1 MAVRTELTRA
11 LRLWP
16 AVAINVANMI
26 GAGVFIK
33 SRVMTCN
40 VGSAAAVLAVWLGSG
55 LLVLMGSFAYTE
67 VAALFPEAGGEYV
80 FLRRAYGRF
89 AGFLFGWTCFGV
101 MRTGA
106 QAALAV
112 SFAIFLNVALGGLL
126 AQPIGSFVVFGHG
139 VSLSLLPIVAMA
151 AIWAV
156 AIISCATIAT
166 GGNTALGLTLI
177 KVAVLL
183 AIGIAAFIWGH
194 GSFSH
199 YALGV
204 GAGSCEAVRDSAR
217 GGLAGIGAAMLGALW
232 AYDGWSN
239 VTPLLGEIHD
249 PERTVPKVFVRGML
263 LVGALYMFANIAYF
277 YVLTP
282 EQIASVSTSSSVA
295 TEVLRRFMGPV
306 AVSLTALAL
315 MVSSFS
321 SLQASVLSN
330 ARVPFAMARD
340 GLFFRAL
347 APLSPRTHVPVRAI
361 IAQAAWSSLL
371 VLTGSYDTLT
381 DAVIFASFL
390 FYGLAA
396 GSVFVLRRRFPD
408 AARPYRAFGYPWAP
422 AIFVIVTV
430 FLLANTFIATPREA
444 LEGVLVLAVGIPFYR
459 YWTRRGP
466 HTAGTA
472 GVPEGG
478 AR

>member
-1 MAVRTELTRA
+1 MAARAQLTRG

-16 AVAINVANMI
+16 AVAINVGNMI

-55 LLVLMGSFAYTE
+55 LLVLAGSFAYTE
-67 VAALFPEAGGEYV
+67 VAALFPEAGGEYI

-112 SFAIFLNVALGGLL
+112 SFTIFLNVALGGLL
-126 AQPIGSFVVFGHG
+126 AQPLGSITVFGHG
-139 VSLSLLPIVAMA
+139 AALTLLPLVAMG
-151 AIWAV
+151 AIWTV
-156 AIISCATIAT
+156 ALMSCATIAI
-166 GGNTALGLTLI
+166 GGNTALGLTAA

-183 AIGIAAFIWGH
+183 AIGIAAFTFGN
-194 GSFSH
+194 GNVGH
-199 YALGV
+199 YAQGV
-204 GAGSCEAVRDSAR
+204 GAGTCEAVRDSAR
-217 GGLAGIGAAMLGALW
+217 GGVAGIGAAMLGALW

-239 VTPLLGEIHD
+239 VTPLLGEIRD
-249 PERTVPKVFVRGML
+249 PARTIPKVFISGML
-263 LVGALYMFANIAYF
+263 LVGALYMFANLSYF
-277 YVLTP
+277 YVLSP
-282 EQIASVSTSSSVA
+282 EEIASVSTGSSVA
-295 TEVLRRFMGPV
+295 TEVLRRFMGPI

-315 MVSSFS
+315 MLSSFS

-340 GLFFRAL
+340 GLFFRGL
-347 APLSPRTHVPVRAI
+347 AALSPRTRVPVRAI
-361 IAQAAWSSLL
+361 LAQATWSSLL
-371 VLTGSYDTLT
+371 VLSGTYDTLT

-422 AIFVIVTV
+422 ALFVVVTV
-430 FLLANTFIATPREA
+430 FLLVNTFVATPREA
-444 LEGVLVLAVGIPFYR
+444 LEGIVVLLAGIPFYT
-459 YWTRRGP
+459 YWTRRGAAASA
-466 HTAGTA
+466 H
-472 GVPEGG
+472 G
-478 AR
+478 ARD

>member
-1 MAVRTELTRA
+1 MPARAELTRG

-16 AVAINVANMI
+16 AIAINVGNMI

-40 VGSAAAVLAVWLGSG
+40 VGSAGAVLAVWLGSG
-55 LLVLMGSFAYTE
+55 LLVLAGSFAYTE
-67 VAALFPEAGGEYV
+67 VAALFPEAGGEYI

-126 AQPIGSFVVFGHG
+126 AQPLGSITVLGH
-139 VSLSLLPIVAMA
+139 SLTVTLLPLVAMA
-151 AIWAV
+151 VIWTV
-156 AIISCATIAT
+156 AIMCCATVAI
-166 GGNTALGLTLI
+166 GGNTALGLTAA

-183 AIGIAAFIWGH
+183 AIGIAAFTLGD
-194 GSFSH
+194 GQLSH
-199 YALGV
+199 YGQGV
-204 GAGSCEAVRDSAR
+204 GAGTCEGVRDSAR
-217 GGLAGIGAAMLGALW
+217 GGIAGIGAAMLGALW

-239 VTPLLGEIHD
+239 VTPLLGEIRD
-249 PERTVPKVFVRGML
+249 PARTIPKVFISGML
-263 LVGALYMFANIAYF
+263 LVGALYIFANLSYF
-277 YVLTP
+277 YVLSP
-282 EQIASVSTSSSVA
+282 EQIASVSTNSSVA
-295 TEVLRRFMGPV
+295 TEVLRRFMGPI

-315 MVSSFS
+315 MLSSFG

-340 GLFFRAL
+340 GLFFRPL
-347 APLSPRTHVPVRAI
+347 AALSPRTRVPVRAFL
-361 IAQAAWSSLL
+361 AQATWSSLL
-371 VLTGSYDTLT
+371 VLSGTYDTLT

-408 AARPYRAFGYPWAP
+408 AVRPYRAFGYPWAP
-422 AIFVIVTV
+422 ALFVVVSI
-430 FLLANTFIATPREA
+430 FLLVNTFVATPREA
-444 LEGVLVLAVGIPFYR
+444 LEGIFVLLAGIPFYA
-459 YWTRRGP
+459 YWTRREA
-466 HTAGTA
+466 TAAGYGT
-472 GVPEGG
+472 
-478 AR
+478 RD

>member
-1 MAVRTELTRA
+1 MGYLYGWTQFAITYTGSAAAKGAAFAVFLNVLAMGHLDVNYFTLHAFGHDFAFGRMQVVSLSLVTILT
-11 LRLWP
+11 LVNCL
-16 AVAINVANMI
+16 AVSVSGNIASFLTTLKVLLIVAV
-26 GAGVFIK
+26 GAGVFFFAK
-33 SRVMTCN
+33 GDWMHFALNNDGGTCEG
-40 VGSAAAVLAVWLGSG
+40 VASG
-55 LLVLMGSFAYTE
+55 
-67 VAALFPEAGGEYV
+67 
-80 FLRRAYGRF
+80 
-89 AGFLFGWTCFGV
+89 
-101 MRTGA
+101 
-106 QAALAV
+106 
-112 SFAIFLNVALGGLL
+112 
-126 AQPIGSFVVFGHG
+126 
-139 VSLSLLPIVAMA
+139 
-151 AIWAV
+151 
-156 AIISCATIAT
+156 
-166 GGNTALGLTLI
+166 
-177 KVAVLL
+177 
-183 AIGIAAFIWGH
+183 
-194 GSFSH
+194 
-199 YALGV
+199 
-204 GAGSCEAVRDSAR
+204 AR
-217 GGLAGIGAAMLGALW
+217 GGLAGFGAAMLAALW